1 MQNTNIATSN
11 ISFGS
16 LTNQVEAE
24 IDQLLT
30 SSVDQA
36 RREWDMKTTSAN
48 IQSNLSDPSSAID
61 LSFFLRRYIQDHY
74 PQWLPSDLSF
84 RDLRKNKNTKWDDE
98 NSDRNEQI
106 IYAVSRKLAKE
117 SKNKET
123 GILANQWCRYLND
136 SGIQQRDLLFR
147 IAFTLNMCVEDT
159 IRLMLACGQE
169 TYSMRCPMDLI
180 CWYCQS
186 SQQKYTWAQAKKMLK
201 TFKENRIL
209 NVHGSESVI
218 TPAIDMT
225 EQIQKKALSILEGS
239 LPPGSKDDALVNYM
253 IVNSREFVLFPVV
266 RSGKCVDD
274 SLPGYSEGKMQKMM
288 RIASY
293 LRRMY
298 PYYWSNENDQNDT
311 IVTPFAGSDSFRRKV
326 FVEKDKEGYPVLT
339 QLIDAIFN
347 LSGWGDIRWDS
358 SENQARKD
366 RVAEYAFE
374 QERKTFCI
382 NYKMNYISKIQ
393 RLRDGENNVAFF
405 RRRDALL
412 FIFFLLSGYISEK
425 IDYMDHKEIHE
436 RIEPLLESGDTFD
449 KTVALA
455 LEKARIAH
463 EEEEDIQERFEML
476 RRSFDLILK
485 ALGYHEIYM
494 PSVLDRLL
502 LLALLGEDPN
512 KMAALIM
519 CQVSSGIQEESP
531 VDKLTIPDDLDIRLE
546 KCLEKQ
552 PEKEDEDEIEEQ
564 NDPEVAESENLADS
578 VSEIDTEVDEEIDNA
593 PIDLSEYALND
604 PVRLYLKEISRF
616 KLLSGEEVIALAK
629 KTAMGD
635 KRAKDKFIEAN
646 LRLVVFVAK
655 KYQNRGLPLLDLIQE
670 GNTGLI
676 HAVEKFDW
684 TRGNKFSTYA
694 TRWIRQAITRAI
706 ADKSRT
712 IRVPVHMVEVINKI
726 ARCERE
732 LDVKLDRQPTDE
744 EIAQHSGLSLDKISK
759 AREIMS
765 TQMVSL
771 NAPVGEDEDTYLG
784 TLIEDEEASSTDDIV
799 RSNFIAEAIR
809 AGLGSLHEK
818 EELILKIRFGLYNG
832 HEYTREALA
841 TKVFDKI
848 DTEIIQRIETIAL
861 DKLMNDI
868 NIKKIQNYYR

>member
-1 MQNTNIATSN
+1 MKNTNIATSN

-24 IDQLLT
+24 IDQILT
-30 SSVDQA
+30 SCVDQA

-61 LSFFLRRYIQDHY
+61 LSFFLRRYIQTRY
-74 PQWLPSDLSF
+74 PQWLPTDLPF
-84 RDLRKNKNTKWDDE
+84 CDLHKNKNVEWGGD
-98 NSDRNEQI
+98 NSERNKQI
-106 IYAVSRKLAKE
+106 IAAVSEKLAEEASARK
-117 SKNKET
+117 T
-123 GILANQWCRYLND
+123 GISATRWQNYLGD
-136 SGIQQRDLLFR
+136 SNVTQRKPLFQ
-147 IAFTLNMCVEDT
+147 IAFTLKMSVEDT
-159 IRLMLACGQE
+159 IKLMLACGQE
-169 TYSMRCPMDLI
+169 TYSMRCPLDLI

-186 SQQKYTWAQAKKMLK
+186 SQQEYTWTQVTKMLK
-201 TFKENRIL
+201 TFEKNRIL

-218 TPAIDMT
+218 IPTIDMT
-225 EQIQKKALSILEGS
+225 EQLQKKARSILGES
-239 LPPGSKDDALVNYM
+239 LPPGDKDDALVNYM
-253 IVNSREFVLFPVV
+253 IANSREFVLFPLV
-266 RSGKCVDD
+266 RTGKHVDD
-274 SLPGYSEGKMQKMM
+274 YLPGYSEGKMRKMM

-298 PYYWSNENDQNDT
+298 PYYWSSESDQKDT

-326 FVEKDKEGYPVLT
+326 FVEKDREGYPVLT
-339 QLIDAIFN
+339 QLIEAIFN
-347 LSGWGDIRWDS
+347 LSGWGDIRWNC

-374 QERKTFCI
+374 QERKTFCV

-393 RLRDGENNVAFF
+393 RLRDSKDNVAFF

-412 FIFFLLSGYISEK
+412 LVFFLLSGYISDK
-425 IDYMDHKEIHE
+425 IDHMDHKEIHE
-436 RIEPLLESGDTFD
+436 RIEPLLESGDAFD
-449 KTVALA
+449 AKIALA
-455 LEKARIAH
+455 LGKAWIAH
-463 EEEEDIQERFEML
+463 KEEEDLQERFEML
-476 RRSFDLILK
+476 RTSFDLILK
-485 ALGYHEIYM
+485 ALGYHEMYM

-531 VDKLTIPDDLDIRLE
+531 VDELNVPDDLDIRLE

-564 NDPEVAESENLADS
+564 HDPEIVEPENLANS
-578 VSEIDTEVDEEIDNA
+578 VSEIDTDTDEEIDNT

-604 PVRLYLKEISRF
+604 PVRLYLQEISRF
-616 KLLSGEEVIALAK
+616 KLLSAGEEIALAK
-629 KTAMGD
+629 KIARGD
-635 KRAKDKFIEAN
+635 ERAKQKFIEAN
-646 LRLVVFVAK
+646 LRLVVSVAK
-655 KYQNRGLPLLDLIQE
+655 KHQNRGLPLLDLIQE
-670 GNTGLI
+670 GSIGLI
-676 HAVEKFDW
+676 RAVEKFDW
-684 TRGNKFSTYA
+684 TRGNRFSTYA

-706 ADKSRT
+706 ANKSRT

-732 LDVKLDRQPTDE
+732 LDVELGRQPTDE
-744 EIAQHSGLSLDKISK
+744 EIAQHSGLSLDKISEAK
-759 AREIMS
+759 EIMS

-771 NAPVGEDEDTYLG
+771 NAPIGEDEDTYLG
-784 TLIEDEEASSTDDIV
+784 TLIEDEDAPSTDDIV

-809 AGLGSLHEK
+809 AGLGNLHEK

-832 HEYTREALA
+832 HRYTREVLA
-841 TKVFDKI
+841 SRVFDNV
-848 DTEIIQRIETIAL
+848 DTEIIRRIETIAL
-861 DKLMNDI
+861 DKLKNDASI
-868 NIKKIQNYYR
+868 QKIQNYYR